1 MNPAELF
8 RQETNTVQLAPG
20 DFLFREG
27 EKGDKM
33 YVLLEGE
40 IDIFLGDF
48 VLETAGPG
56 ALLGEMALIDDS
68 PRTANAVAKTPSP
81 PGANRP
87 APVSFSRSADT
98 AFCDACD
105 ENAGRSPA
113 SHERR
118 DGGAIASL
126 ERDAA
131 LLFRSRA
138 CGVIFRRMRIV
149 AQYLLFAA
157 IATTGC
163 GQQAPTAADFA
174 AQRQRMVEQQ
184 LKPRGIKDERVL
196 AAMAKVPRE
205 EFIPADAR
213 ADAYEDGPLPIGYDQ
228 TISQPYIV
236 AFMTE
241 QLRPKP
247 SDRVLEIGSGSGYQ
261 AAILAELVADVY
273 TIEIVEPL
281 AKTAEATLQR
291 LGYKNVHIKVGDGYK
306 GWPEEA
312 PFDAIIVTCAPE
324 KVPQPLVDQLKD
336 GGRMVIP
343 VGERFAQ
350 QLYLLEKK
358 NGQLKESAT
367 LPVRFV
373 PMLREAQKK

>member
-1 MNPAELF
+1 
-8 RQETNTVQLAPG
+8 
-20 DFLFREG
+20 
-27 EKGDKM
+27 
-33 YVLLEGE
+33 
-40 IDIFLGDF
+40 
-48 VLETAGPG
+48 
-56 ALLGEMALIDDS
+56 
-68 PRTANAVAKTPSP
+68 
-81 PGANRP
+81 
-87 APVSFSRSADT
+87 
-98 AFCDACD
+98 
-105 ENAGRSPA
+105 
-113 SHERR
+113 
-118 DGGAIASL
+118 
-126 ERDAA
+126 
-131 LLFRSRA
+131 
-138 CGVIFRRMRIV
+138 MRIV
-149 AQYLLFAA
+149 AQYLLFVA

-163 GQQAPTAADFA
+163 GQQVPTAVDLA

-184 LKPRGIKDERVL
+184 LKPRGIKEERVL

-205 EFIPADAR
+205 EFVPADAR
-213 ADAYEDGPLPIGYDQ
+213 PSAYEDGPLPIGYDQ
-228 TISQPYIV
+228 TISQPYVV

-241 QLRPKP
+241 QLRPKR

-261 AAILAELVADVY
+261 AAILGELVAEVY

-281 AKTAEATLQR
+281 AKSAEATLQR
-291 LGYKNVHIKVGDGYK
+291 LGYSNVHIKVGDGYK
-306 GWPEEA
+306 GWSEEA

-358 NGQLKESAT
+358 NGQLKESIT